1 MAVTRSAIF
10 GAVVSG
16 RMRLKYYDYAQYH
29 DVIGYFRLKKKDVY
43 ATVQMAFISTCERA
57 PRKPR

>member
-16 RMRLKYYDYAQYH
+16 RMRLKYYDCAQYY
-29 DVIGYFRLKKKDVY
+29 DVISYFSAQKKDVY
-43 ATVQMAFISTCERA
+43 ATVALLDVFTTA
-57 PRKPR
+57 